1 MGFEIDHENALM
13 YYVEKQEK
21 KRVGN
26 ISLRIVAEVLPPSG
40 CPVPELKG
48 FIIEVKQKTSGRVEI
63 G

>member
-13 YYVEKQEK
+13 YYVEKQER

-48 FIIEVKQKTSGRVEI
+48 FIEVKQKTLGRVEI

>member
-21 KRVGN
+21 KRVGS

-48 FIIEVKQKTSGRVEI
+48 FITEVK
-63 G
+63 

>member
-26 ISLRIVAEVLPPSG
+26 ISLCIVAEVLPPSG

>member
-40 CPVPELKG
+40 CPVQELKG
-48 FIIEVKQKTSGRVEI
+48 FILEVKQKTSGRLGI

>member
-21 KRVGN
+21 KRVGS
-26 ISLRIVAEVLPPSG
+26 ISLRIVAEVLSPSG

-48 FIIEVKQKTSGRVEI
+48 FITEVK
-63 G
+63 